1 MLKMR
6 IIARSGEYDAEL
18 DDSELS
24 QAVWFSAHHFTAAA
38 NDLTGTLFFEM
49 PVDVESDAERQTVF
63 DVGDIAWWPGVNA
76 RVIFYGP
83 TPLSGEDGNPSGST
97 SASKSEGSWA
107 TAAPSRKRGT
117 GRTSFWIRSSDHF
130 ESSSNSLGVRGFTDF
145 RSASQ

>member
-63 DVGDIAWWPGVNA
+63 DVGDIAWGPGVNA
-76 RVIFYGP
+76 LVIFYGP
-83 TPLSGEDGNPSGST
+83 TPLSGEDGTPVW
-97 SASKSEGSWA
+97 KY
-107 TAAPSRKRGT
+107 KCIMI
-117 GRTSFWIRSSDHF
+117 GRIVDDCSSLEEAGDRQ
-130 ESSSNSLGVRGFTDF
+130 NIILD
-145 RSASQ
+145 QII

>member
-38 NDLTGTLFFEM
+38 NDLAVTLFFEM

-76 RVIFYGP
+76 LVIFYGP
-83 TPLSGEDGNPSGST
+83 TPLSGEDGKPVW
-97 SASKSEGSWA
+97 KY
-107 TAAPSRKRGT
+107 KCIKI
-117 GRTSFWIRSSDHF
+117 GRIVGDCSSLEEAGDRQ
-130 ESSSNSLGVRGFTDF
+130 NIILD
-145 RSASQ
+145 QII

>member
-49 PVDVESDAERQTVF
+49 PVDVESDAKRQTVF

-76 RVIFYGP
+76 LVIFYGP
-83 TPLSGEDGNPSGST
+83 TPLSGEDEKPVW
-97 SASKSEGSWA
+97 KY
-107 TAAPSRKRGT
+107 KCIKI
-117 GRTSFWIRSSDHF
+117 GRIVGDCSSLEEAGDRQ
-130 ESSSNSLGVRGFTDF
+130 NIILD
-145 RSASQ
+145 QII